1 MGFEMEVK
9 DSSYW
14 DAFDDAL
21 DCRAESEREQYY
33 KELDETEELERKE
46 EERKLKEADAAL
58 RTRRESTRLIDT
70 SGDDSSL
77 DSRFS

>member
-1 MGFEMEVK
+1 MGFEMEIK

-21 DCRAESEREQYY
+21 DSKAESEREQYY
-33 KELDETEELERKE
+33 KELDEIEELERKE

>member
-1 MGFEMEVK
+1 MGAEMEVK

-21 DCRAESEREQYY
+21 ESKAESEREQYY
-33 KELDETEELERKE
+33 NELDEIEELELKE
-46 EERKLKEADAAL
+46 EERKLKEADAVL
-58 RTRRESTRLIDT
+58 RARRASTRLIDT

-77 DSRFS
+77 YSSYQ

>member
-1 MGFEMEVK
+1 MEVK

-21 DCRAESEREQYY
+21 ESKAESEREQYY
-33 KELDETEELERKE
+33 KVLDEIEELERIAE
-46 EERKLKEADAAL
+46 EQKLKAADDAL
-58 RTRRESTRLIDT
+58 RARRASYRLIDT